1 MRHLPLSRLE
11 IALLV
16 SLIGALA
23 LACLG
28 PALSQSQGFHGFA
41 DQRLWLGLPNAMDVL
56 SNLPFALWGG
66 VGLLACW
73 RHRVEGD
80 AAQRALAALFFAGLA
95 VTAAASSRY
104 HLQPNN
110 HGLAVDRCGM
120 VVAFAGLLGLA
131 VAGRISAR
139 AGLALA
145 GATLLLGPWSV
156 WVWLQSGNVLPW
168 ALVQF
173 GGMAL
178 VLWMASIKPRPGA
191 WPVRWALVIAVYA
204 LAKVLEQADQL
215 VFAWD
220 HGWVSG
226 HSLKH
231 VVASL
236 AASPVV
242 VAMQQMQRG
251 AKQNGQQVAAE
262 SSASRHQARYRANSQ
277 LTQPLIPGVRNE
289 R

>member
-1 MRHLPLSRLE
+1 MHHPPLSRIE
-11 IALLV
+11 IALLSWLV
-16 SLIGALA
+16 CALA
-23 LACLG
+23 LACFG
-28 PALSQSQGFHGFA
+28 PALAQPGGFHGFA
-41 DQRLWLGLPNAMDVL
+41 DQRLWLGLPHALDVL

-73 RHRVEGD
+73 RHRMALD
-80 AAQRALAALFFAGLA
+80 STQRTLAALFFAGLV
-95 VTAAASSRY
+95 VTAVASSWY
-104 HLQPNN
+104 HLQPNDP
-110 HGLAVDRCGM
+110 GLAVDRCGM

-131 VAGRISAR
+131 VAGRVSAR
-139 AGLALA
+139 AGFAVA
-145 GATLLLGPWSV
+145 CATLLLGPLSV

-168 ALVQF
+168 AVVQF
-173 GGMAL
+173 GGMAM
-178 VLWMASIKPRPGA
+178 VLWMASSKPTPGA

-236 AASPVV
+236 AAWPVYI
-242 VAMQQMQRG
+242 AMQQMQRG
-251 AKQNGQQVAAE
+251 AKQDGQQLAAE
-262 SSASRHQARYRANSQ
+262 SSASRHQARYSANSQ
-277 LTQPLIPGVRNE
+277 LTQSLITGVRNE